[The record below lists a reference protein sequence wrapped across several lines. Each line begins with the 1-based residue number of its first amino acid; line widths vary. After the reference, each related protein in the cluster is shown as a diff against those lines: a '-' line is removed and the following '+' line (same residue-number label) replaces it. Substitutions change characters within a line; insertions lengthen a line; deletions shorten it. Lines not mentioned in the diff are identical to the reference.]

1 MYQYGIKGSQMKYYR
16 LFCQYA
22 SYCKDSKKVILSE
35 EKEQIM
41 KKTAAIVFVLCMI
54 FIAGCGNEAGESYFN
69 ATVLEVYENSVLVE
83 PFEGEEELQ
92 SADQFSV
99 STEVESTNEV
109 PQMEKGTTIRIVYNG
124 DIAESYPAQINTV
137 FAIYLVDESGEL
149 IGNG

>member
-1 MYQYGIKGSQMKYYR
+1 MR
-16 LFCQYA
+16 
-22 SYCKDSKKVILSE
+22 
-35 EKEQIM
+35 
-41 KKTAAIVFVLCMI
+41 KTVLAVVLLCMI
-54 FIAGCGNEAGESYFN
+54 FMAGCGNEAVNPYFN
-69 ATVLEVYENSVLVE
+69 ATVLEVYEKSVLVE

-137 FAIYLVDESGEL
+137 FAIYPVDESGEL
-149 IGNG
+149 IGDG